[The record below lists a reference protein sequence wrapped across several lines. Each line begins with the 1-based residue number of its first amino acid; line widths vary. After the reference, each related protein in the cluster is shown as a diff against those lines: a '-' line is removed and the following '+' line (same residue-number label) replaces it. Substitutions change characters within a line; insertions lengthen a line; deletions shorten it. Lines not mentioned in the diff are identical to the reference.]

1 MESRIDIIR
10 NNFKR
15 DLQLLL
21 SEDKSTKL
29 VINDIVQPLKE
40 HKISIKPKAKEL
52 PPLMMK
58 KINRFKEESKKN
70 NLKRVQKPFEYHG
83 NIDEY
88 EKELENRFKTNE
100 KDIE

>member
-1 MESRIDIIR
+1 MESRIDTIR
-10 NNFKR
+10 NNFKQ
-15 DLQLLL
+15 DLQLFLCN
-21 SEDKSTKL
+21 DKTIENSKE
-29 VINDIVQPLKE
+29 IVQQTIIDKTT
-40 HKISIKPKAKEL
+40 IKTKSKEL

-83 NIDEY
+83 NIDDY
-88 EKELENRFKTNE
+88 EKELEKSLKCSE